1 MCRDIGG
8 SATIR
13 SGYDLLLGIARA
25 STLLRV
31 TVINDEHDFETPLLL
46 PASLQE
52 LMGATTILGDGGV
65 QGQRWATKA
74 TPKSQSGP
82 LSNPEDLKSIGT
94 SLGAR
99 QESRSR

>member
-13 SGYDLLLGIARA
+13 SRYDLLLGIARA
-25 STLLRV
+25 STLLGV

-52 LMGATTILGDGGV
+52 LMGATIILGDGGV
-65 QGQRWATKA
+65 QGQRREQPPPCIA
-74 TPKSQSGP
+74 SRR
-82 LSNPEDLKSIGT
+82 GT
-94 SLGAR
+94 ERYLC
-99 QESRSR
+99 